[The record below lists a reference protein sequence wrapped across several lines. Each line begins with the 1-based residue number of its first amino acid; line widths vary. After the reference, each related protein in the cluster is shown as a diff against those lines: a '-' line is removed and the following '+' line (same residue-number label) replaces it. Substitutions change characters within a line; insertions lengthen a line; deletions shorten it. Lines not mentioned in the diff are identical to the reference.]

1 MFAFITDGIFVG
13 LFKYDLSA
21 KFYDQ
26 TCSNLSLDKQKTDVL
41 FFEANASFEKLEN
54 NFEII
59 GSDLIIY
66 DRPANDELKI
76 VEKVY
81 PGEFYV
87 NQGEILK
94 EC

>member
-1 MFAFITDGIFVG
+1 MFAFITDGIFIG
-13 LFKYDLSA
+13 LFKYDLST
-21 KFYDQ
+21 KFYEQ
-26 TCSNLSLDKQKTDVL
+26 TCINLSLNKQKTDVL
-41 FFEANASFEKLEN
+41 FFNASFEKLEN

-87 NQGEILK
+87 NQGEIIK